1 MTNISDKWW
10 ILLLVMVST
19 FMAVLD
25 TTIVNVGLTAMM
37 HSFSSPLMDVEWV
50 VTGYLLSMCVM
61 LPSAG
66 WFAQKWGYKRLF
78 IIGMVIF
85 TTGSLLCS
93 LSNTLPQLVGS
104 RVVEGFGSGIIQPL
118 GMAMVA
124 REFDRQQR
132 GLALGLWAVASAAS
146 VSMGPYLG
154 GLLLEA
160 HSWHSLFVV
169 NIPIGLVTTAGA
181 WMIMKESHEESTGNF
196 DLRGFLYIGLGLPM
210 LVVALSL
217 GSNYGWSSPW
227 IVALIV
233 LSLLAIYLFVKRS
246 LTISSPI
253 LDLSIFRFR
262 SFTISIVALSFF
274 SIGLFAGNYLLPI
287 YLEHI
292 LGYSTLAAGMAFLPV
307 GIIQGSLAP
316 LTGVLSRFTGHKRLI
331 VAGLVVFVSYFLI
344 STLFTTHTP
353 HWLIMLSLYM
363 RGIGI
368 GLAFTPLNDLAVSEL
383 KRNEMASASGMAN
396 TVKQLSGSLG
406 IAIFTAL
413 ISSRVAHHALTID
426 SSEAY
431 VGAISTSFLIAAILA
446 AVGLVVVL
454 FIREA
459 RQPVAAA
466 APP

>member
-1 MTNISDKWW
+1 
-10 ILLLVMVST
+10 
-19 FMAVLD
+19 VLD

-181 WMIMKESHEESTGNF
+181 WMIMKESHEESTGSF

-227 IVALIV
+227 IVALIT

-253 LDLSIFRFR
+253 LELSI
-262 SFTISIVALSFF
+262 
-274 SIGLFAGNYLLPI
+274 YP
-287 YLEHI
+287 EHI

-396 TVKQLSGSLG
+396 TVKQLFGSLG

-431 VGAISTSFLIAAILA
+431 VGAIST
-446 AVGLVVVL
+446 
-454 FIREA
+454 
-459 RQPVAAA
+459 
-466 APP
+466 